1 MNDNDRRMSSRTDP
15 FGMGVAAH
23 LDHFARDA
31 CPYPSTHVEA
41 RRWLAG
47 WDHASFRNSDKENPV
62 DGRIGRPARVARER
76 PWSRGELVVLA
87 TLVKSGESVRGL
99 SARLGRTADAIR
111 SRCAAEALVLK
122 EGRAEP

>member
-1 MNDNDRRMSSRTDP
+1 MNDNNGLLSSRSDP
-15 FGMGVAAH
+15 FGMGLAAH
-23 LDHFARDA
+23 RDHFAREA
-31 CPYPSTHVEA
+31 CPYPFTHVEG

-47 WDHASFRNSDKENPV
+47 WDHASFRRGDQDGTV
-62 DGRIGRPARVARER
+62 DGRIERQARTARER

-111 SRCAAEALVLK
+111 ARCAAEALDLK